1 MQKETLNAPSHIV
14 DISIRR
20 PVTILMGSLAL
31 VLFGLLAYFSLPMSL
46 MPDISVP
53 VVSIQTVYPGASP
66 LTIET
71 QLTKRIEDAV
81 FSIGELDYINSYS
94 IDSASVIN
102 IFFKDAKD
110 ENLALQEVKDRID
123 AIAAEFPDG
132 AEKPAISK
140 VALTSGT
147 PVMNIILEGDMP
159 DTELFSYARSIVRDQ
174 FAQVPGVGSVEI
186 SGGVEREIQVELHRP
201 PVAAAAFERYLPVE
215 QIAALLARAN
225 TELPAGNISIADAVS
240 IGGRDIPVRFKGEF
254 GFLETIEDL
263 DVPTPAGVFKLRQL
277 ADVRDTRRT
286 VRERT
291 IFLDKTKGTR
301 NEGALLLQIM
311 KNPSANTIS
320 VIDGVTKRIPRIEQ
334 DSGGSIRLRVVR
346 EDASFIRDSVN
357 DTMGNLIM
365 GIVLTALVLLV
376 FLHDWRS
383 TIIISLSMP
392 FSIISTFL
400 VMQTLHISVNV
411 LSLMGLSCA
420 VGTLVANSVVVLE
433 NIFRRK
439 EQGLSRIEAAST
451 GAKGVII
458 AVIAS
463 TATNVAVFVPLGG
476 IQGVMGQIF
485 GDFAYTIVISTLF
498 SLIVSFTL
506 TPMLAARLLSAGQKK
521 EGPVSKKLDTLFGK
535 LETLYESSI
544 TFFVKRRL
552 RSGLFVAAVFVVFVA
567 SIYSFAFIKI
577 EQVPKSDGGKIQV
590 DVELPQGSGF
600 EQTAALLA
608 KIEQRLA
615 AYNEVETI
623 LTNLGTAGKREQ
635 DLNIARMEIALV
647 PKTERRQNNSE
658 IAAAMI
664 RTLSGIPGA
673 EIRVSAPSELVLAQG
688 APIDIYIRGTDSAVL
703 QQIGGELREKIEALP
718 GIMYTTIN
726 SKVGKPELVF
736 EPDRKQ
742 ISQDGLSIQQVAVTL
757 RTAVDGL
764 VGTAYREGG
773 EEYDIRVKLA
783 EETLRD
789 IEDIRNI
796 PVISKVGIFPLS
808 RYADVHFENG
818 YNMIMRV
825 NKARTVE
832 ITAELLPGYVQGE
845 VLSQVMALTEEI
857 ALPPGYSFSQAGL
870 SDSMGET
877 VISMGI
883 AFITAILLAYML
895 LAAVLENVLQ
905 PLFILST
912 VPLSIIGVTAGC
924 LLTGIT
930 LSQIAMLGIIMLV
943 GIVVNNAILLL
954 DNYNQLKRGGMGTRE
969 ALIKSCPAKLKPIL
983 MSNIAIVLG
992 MLPMTLGIGASLS
1005 EMRQPMGIVVTGGII
1020 SSTVMTL
1027 WLIPCLEFTLTRPSK
1042 IKGTGK

>member
-1 MQKETLNAPSHIV
+1 
-14 DISIRR
+14 
-20 PVTILMGSLAL
+20 
-31 VLFGLLAYFSLPMSL
+31 

-53 VVSIQTVYPGASP
+53 VVSVQTVYPGASP

-102 IFFKDAKD
+102 IFFKDTKD

-123 AIAAEFPDG
+123 TIAVELPDS
-132 AEKPAISK
+132 AEKPVISK
-140 VALTSGT
+140 VAVTTGT
-147 PVMNIILEGDMP
+147 PVMNIILEGNMP
-159 DTELFSYARSIVRDQ
+159 DTELYAYAQSIVWDQ
-174 FAQVPGVGSVEI
+174 FAQVPGVGSVEL

-201 PVAAAAFERYLPVE
+201 PVAAAAFERYLPIE

-225 TELPAGNISIADAVS
+225 MELPAGNISID
-240 IGGRDIPVRFKGEF
+240 GRDIPVRFKGEF
-254 GFLETIEDL
+254 DFLEAIEDI
-263 DVPTPAGVFKLRQL
+263 DVPTRAGVFKLRQL
-277 ADVRDTRRT
+277 ADVRDSHGA

-291 IFLDKTKGTR
+291 IFLDKTNGTR

-311 KNPSANTIS
+311 KNPSANTVS
-320 VIDGVTKRIPRIEQ
+320 VVDGVMKRIPRIEQ
-334 DSGGSIRLRVVR
+334 DSGIRLTVVR

-357 DTMGNLIM
+357 DTLGNLMM

-383 TIIISLSMP
+383 TLIISLSMP

-400 VMQTLHISVNV
+400 VMQAFHISVNV

-420 VGTLVANSVVVLE
+420 IGTLVANSVVVLE
-433 NIFRRK
+433 NIFRHK
-439 EQGLSRIEAAST
+439 EQGLSRIAAAST
-451 GAKGVII
+451 GAKEVII

-476 IQGVMGQIF
+476 IQGVMGQLF
-485 GDFAYTIVISTLF
+485 GDLAYTIVISTLF
-498 SLIVSFTL
+498 SLLVSFTL
-506 TPMLAARLLSAGQKK
+506 TPMLASRLLPAGQKK
-521 EGPVSKKLDTLFGK
+521 EGPASKKLDALFGK
-535 LETLYESSI
+535 LERLYESSI
-544 TFFVKRRL
+544 VFFVKRRL
-552 RSGLFVAAVFVVFVA
+552 RSGLFVAVVFVLFAA
-567 SIYSFAFIKI
+567 SVYCFTFIKI
-577 EQVPKSDGGKIQV
+577 EQVAKSDGGKIQV
-590 DVELPQGSGF
+590 DVELPQGNGLD
-600 EQTAALLA
+600 QTAALLE

-615 AYNEVETI
+615 AYKEVETI
-623 LTNLGTAGKREQ
+623 LTNLGSAGKRER

-647 PKTERRQNNSE
+647 SKTERRQSNSE
-658 IAAAMI
+658 IAAAMV

-673 EIRVSAPSELVLAQG
+673 EIRVTAPSELVIAQG
-688 APIDIYIRGTDSAVL
+688 APIDLYIRGTDSAVL
-703 QQIGGELREKIEALP
+703 QQIGEDLRERIEALP

-726 SKVGKPELVF
+726 SKAGKPELVF

-742 ISQDGLSIQQVAVTL
+742 ISQDGLSIQQAALTL
-757 RTAVDGL
+757 RTAIDGL
-764 VGTAYREGG
+764 VATTYREGG
-773 EEYDIRVKLA
+773 DEYGIRVRLA

-796 PVISKVGIFPLS
+796 PVIGSAGIFPLS
-808 RYADVHFENG
+808 RYGDVHFENG

-832 ITAELLPGYVQGE
+832 ITAELLPGYVQGA

-857 ALPPGYSFSQAGL
+857 DLPPGYSFAQAGF

-877 VISMGI
+877 VVSMLI
-883 AFITAILLAYML
+883 AFVTAILLVYML
-895 LAAVLENVLQ
+895 LAAVLENTLQ

-924 LLTGIT
+924 LLTGIA

-954 DNYNQLKRGGMGTRE
+954 DNYNQLKREGMGVRE
-969 ALIKSCPAKLKPIL
+969 ALIKSCPVKLKPIL
-983 MSNIAIVLG
+983 MSNIAIILG
-992 MLPMTLGIGASLS
+992 MVPMALGIGASLS
-1005 EMRQPMGIVVTGGII
+1005 EIRQPMGIVVTSGII

-1027 WLIPCLEFTLTRPSK
+1027 WLIPCLEFTLAHPSK
-1042 IKGTGK
+1042 NRGTEK